1 MTDLGSVGW
10 STVYDEVVVEDP
22 LDVGGVRSVEQQ
34 NLLVPARQE
43 TSQPSLAFFKP
54 RRGHVVLYVLD
65 TLNGVLRIQ
74 VVSGRRTVKV
84 DHLVEVAGSH
94 ILVNSIGLVNIV
106 TVVRVERKDPAIFPR
121 QEEICHV

>member
-22 LDVGGVRSVEQQ
+22 LDVGEVRSVEQQ

-43 TSQPSLAFFKP
+43 TSQPSLAFLKP

-74 VVSGRRTVKV
+74 VMSGRRTAKV